1 MLKNNIHHDHML
13 IRMESIKFPSIN
25 DIPKFKKLLKKIIS
39 EIDMKLLGNP
49 HIYYVNE
56 PIQNK
61 GITGICSITTSHLSF
76 HVWENPG
83 KEILQ
88 NEKSNC
94 LIQFDVY
101 TCGSLNKYHAKKILE
116 NLEIY
121 VPTRIDIDILDRK
134 KRLKLKYHSH
144 WNNTEKSSF
153 ENWINEKF

>member
-25 DIPKFKKLLKKIIS
+25 DIPKFKKLLKKIIR

-101 TCGSLNKYHAKKILE
+101 TCGSLNKYHAKKNFRKSR
-116 NLEIY
+116 NLCTY
-121 VPTRIDIDILDRK
+121 
-134 KRLKLKYHSH
+134 
-144 WNNTEKSSF
+144 
-153 ENWINEKF
+153 